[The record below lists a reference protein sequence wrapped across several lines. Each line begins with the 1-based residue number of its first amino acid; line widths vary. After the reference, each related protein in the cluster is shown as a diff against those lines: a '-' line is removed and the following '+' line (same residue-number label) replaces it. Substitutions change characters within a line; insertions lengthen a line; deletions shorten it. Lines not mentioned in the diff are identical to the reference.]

1 MTINYNIARIKS
13 PITAD
18 VILEKYDITNSRVVD
33 NILMYRQT
41 WSSGSPSDSITQVN
55 LTNNSITLDG
65 MYYYTLRL
73 YLHPGGS
80 VKSTMSSDS

>member
-41 WSSGSPSDSITQVN
+41 WSSGSPSDTITQAN